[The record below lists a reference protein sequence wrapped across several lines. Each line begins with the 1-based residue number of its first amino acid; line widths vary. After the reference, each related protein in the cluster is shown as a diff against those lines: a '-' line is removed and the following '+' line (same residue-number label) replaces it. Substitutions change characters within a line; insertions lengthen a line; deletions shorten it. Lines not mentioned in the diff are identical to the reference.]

1 MTKKVLLSNV
11 AKAYVLASY
20 LRSLHEKIGT
30 QDYIASFIRKEHGT
44 GQGFFGI
51 GNTGSYDCLK
61 ETLRGITDGLD
72 LRFCTFKKIPYV
84 SDSCL
89 GILTRSREVHRIEH
103 TFELSAQYLELER
116 RYILEGQGFTPNS
129 LGRWFI
135 ENQIVC
141 LIEQVEQT
149 GVYSEKAPFS
159 KYSAP
164 IYYRG
169 RDVSHLSHSEIRVLN
184 QEVFSEAL
192 SIVDQFDFTQDVERV
207 KANLIQPQVKHR
219 LPPLELAI
227 PLANDEM
234 KLLDQHYIDKV
245 TKATTPGGR
254 YFKQFH
260 ADRWHKWKSSQ
271 KDLS

>member
-72 LRFCTFKKIPYV
+72 LRFSTFKKIPYV
-84 SDSCL
+84 SGSCL
-89 GILTRSREVHRIEH
+89 GISNRSREVHRIEH
-103 TFELSAQYLELER
+103 TIELSAQYLELER
-116 RYILEGQGFTPNS
+116 RYVLEGQGFTPNS

-164 IYYRG
+164 IYYRD
-169 RDVSHLSHSEIRVLN
+169 RDVSHLSHSEIRLLN

-192 SIVDQFDFTQDVERV
+192 TIVDQFDFTQDVERV
-207 KANLIQPQVKHR
+207 KAKLIQPRVKHR

-245 TKATTPGGR
+245 TKATTLGGR
-254 YFKQFH
+254 YFKQIN
-260 ADRWHKWKSSQ
+260 ADRWHNWKSSQ
-271 KDLS
+271 NV